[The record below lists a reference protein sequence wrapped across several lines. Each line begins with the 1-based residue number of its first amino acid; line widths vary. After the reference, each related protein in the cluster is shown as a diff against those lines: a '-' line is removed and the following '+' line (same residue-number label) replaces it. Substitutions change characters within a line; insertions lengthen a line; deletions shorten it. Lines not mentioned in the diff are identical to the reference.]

1 MKISMQ
7 STETHITE
15 GKEILALGN
24 NIEDKI
30 TITPL
35 FIAKFLPNNLNP
47 RIKRG
52 IFIRRVDKPILK
64 LNNLL
69 SISDMPKIPPA
80 PMSLGCSNIA
90 A

>member
-1 MKISMQ
+1 MPIQK
-7 STETHITE
+7 
-15 GKEILALGN
+15 KKA

-69 SISDMPKIPPA
+69 IKRKTVQK
-80 PMSLGCSNIA
+80 CTFV
-90 A
+90 